1 MTEEGGRAKRAIAKT
16 YSFLADR
23 LYNPLVVH
31 GGFRIFGGD
40 LNELVFE
47 QGREAVRAAGGGPI
61 LDMPVGTAYFTTR
74 VGEMHPGIVVGVDIA
89 EGMVRE
95 SKRVA
100 AERGLDNLVTV
111 CADAHH
117 LPFPD
122 GAFRAV
128 LCSNGLQVI
137 PGLRP
142 AVSELVR
149 VLAPGGSIFV
159 SVLLAPLG
167 RLLPSHQREN
177 LPTLVRP
184 GEDIAH
190 ELGVA
195 GIPFVNMRK
204 ERLAR
209 LLWGEKPESGT
220 GWKDVGGAP
229 PATP

>member
-1 MTEEGGRAKRAIAKT
+1 VTQEREGRAKRAIAAT

-23 LYNPLVVH
+23 LYNPLIVH
-31 GGFRIFGGD
+31 GGFRVFGGN
-40 LNELVFE
+40 LPELVFE
-47 QGREAVRAAGGGPI
+47 QGRMAVDVAAGRPI

-74 VGEMHPGIVVGVDIA
+74 VAQAHDGIVVGVDIA

-95 SKRVA
+95 SKKVA
-100 AERGLDNLVTV
+100 ANQGLANLVTT

-122 GAFRAV
+122 GAFGAV

-142 AVSELVR
+142 AVAELVR
-149 VLAPGGSIFV
+149 VLAPGGTMFV

-167 RLLPSHQREN
+167 RVVPSHHREG

-184 GEDIAH
+184 AEDIAR
-190 ELGVA
+190 ELGRA

-204 ERLAR
+204 ERLAV
-209 LLWGEKPESGT
+209 LLWGPKPATSG
-220 GWKDVGGAP
+220 GRGGAQK
-229 PATP
+229 A

>member
-1 MTEEGGRAKRAIAKT
+1 MTEDRGSRAKRVIAGT

-31 GGFRIFGGD
+31 GGFRLFGGN

-47 QGREAVRAAGGGPI
+47 QGREAVRTAAGAPI
-61 LDMPVGTAYFTTR
+61 LDMPVGTAYFTAR
-74 VGEMHPGIVVGVDIA
+74 VAEAHPGLVVGVDIA

-95 SKRVA
+95 SKKVA
-100 AERGLDNLVTV
+100 ADRGLDNLVTV

-122 GAFRAV
+122 DSFGAV

-137 PGLRP
+137 PGLSP

-149 VLAPGGSIFV
+149 VLRPGGTIFV

-167 RLLPSHQREN
+167 RLLPSHQRES

-184 GEDIAH
+184 AEDIAL
-190 ELGVA
+190 EMGTA
-195 GIPFVNMRK
+195 GIPFVNLRK
-204 ERLAR
+204 ERLAH
-209 LLWGEKPESGT
+209 LLWGEKPSPGA
-220 GWKDVGGAP
+220 GWKRGPRAAP
-229 PATP
+229 P